1 MNQTVMD
8 AVALGWMIAHS
19 LVGAL
24 PLTLALVGAS
34 ALLLNGVRV
43 QATGRDV
50 ASATF
55 HAGVGLLTIPVFGVL
70 LFLWSFA
77 LDLSFTSSVL
87 AWSAILASGHGCVGF
102 VTKRQHT
109 GVKPTDA
116 LRLAA

>member
-1 MNQTVMD
+1 VNQTIMGVVD
-8 AVALGWMIAHS
+8 LGWLIAHS
-19 LVGAL
+19 LVGPL
-24 PLTLALVGAS
+24 PLTLALVGTS

-43 QATGRDV
+43 QGTGRDV

-70 LFLWSFA
+70 LFLWSIA

-87 AWSAILASGHGCVGF
+87 AWSAVLASGHGCVRLA
-102 VTKRQHT
+102 TKRQHT
-109 GVKPTDA
+109 SVKPTPA